1 MNKGEKIKE
10 RRKDLQLTL
19 KDVASAV
26 GVAEATVQ
34 RWESGNIHT
43 IRADRLNKLSL
54 VLEIPVEELTSWFDQ
69 PDVPTKSVRSSC
81 SEQEEFAQCIKDIY
95 GSDSWNLI
103 SQISTLSK
111 MEKSEIE
118 KMLTE
123 YIKLDDLD
131 RAKVRGSVAG
141 AISMLLSNSKYS
153 PEH

>member
-1 MNKGEKIKE
+1 MNKGEKLKE

-19 KDVASAV
+19 KEVAAAV

-34 RWESGNIHT
+34 RWESGNIRT

-54 VLEIPVEELTSWFDQ
+54 VLEIPVEELASWFDQ
-69 PDVPTKSVRSSC
+69 PDVQNRSVRSSC
-81 SEQEEFAQCIKDIY
+81 SEQEDIAQCIKEIY

-103 SQISTLSK
+103 SQIFTLSK

-123 YIKLDDLD
+123 YVKLDDFD
-131 RAKVRGSVAG
+131 RAKVRGNVAG
-141 AISMLLSNSKYS
+141 AISMLLSDPKYS
-153 PEH
+153 PAH